1 MAGQPGRS
9 GGNRP
14 TAPQNNPA
22 NISATGGAGQMA
34 KQAAKYIPGQ
44 PWGQGQATMDQQ
56 QAAPMS
62 AGPAPM
68 AAMPPVTPIT
78 DPSQLPDE
86 HVMNGAA
93 RGPGAGPE
101 ALANL
106 PKQASNDPD
115 IEMARTY
122 FPAMEFWAAQPGAS
136 QGTKDYV
143 QYLKTVL

>member
-1 MAGQPGRS
+1 MAGNQNS

-14 TAPQNNPA
+14 TASQNNPA

-44 PWGQGQATMDQQ
+44 PWGQGQATMQQQ

-62 AGPAPM
+62 AGPSTTP
-68 AAMPPVTPIT
+68 AMPSVTPLTAPSEFPDEPVT
-78 DPSQLPDE
+78 
-86 HVMNGAA
+86 NGAL

-101 ALANL
+101 ALSNL
-106 PKQASNDPD
+106 PQPTSDDPD
-115 IEMARTY
+115 IEMARMY
-122 FPAMEFWAAQPGAS
+122 LPAIEFWAAQPGSS

-143 QYLKTVL
+143 QYLRTIV